1 MGIVRPILGTG
12 FGCPSRQTRYVLSLL
27 YAFGPLCLCD
37 RLKEIYQ
44 RYDSLEDALA
54 ASSYPNPVF
63 KLQDLFSGINGIPR
77 PAIHR
82 PGKHNLINA
91 FHGSALQ
98 YEYIIADLSLK
109 SKQNSRVLRFS
120 LLVPVILCFQNTQSA
135 DFYTSSDRA
144 WGYVYQM
151 STKMQRKA
159 PEFSAF
165 SPRSFL

>member
-1 MGIVRPILGTG
+1 M
-12 FGCPSRQTRYVLSLL
+12 S
-27 YAFGPLCLCD
+27 
-37 RLKEIYQ
+37 
-44 RYDSLEDALA
+44 
-54 ASSYPNPVF
+54 
-63 KLQDLFSGINGIPR
+63 KLQPSIPSAAAVSGINGIQG

-151 STKMQRKA
+151 ATKMQRKA

-165 SPRSFL
+165 SPRSFSLNMFALYSP

>member
-1 MGIVRPILGTG
+1 M
-12 FGCPSRQTRYVLSLL
+12 S
-27 YAFGPLCLCD
+27 
-37 RLKEIYQ
+37 
-44 RYDSLEDALA
+44 
-54 ASSYPNPVF
+54 
-63 KLQDLFSGINGIPR
+63 KLQPSIPSAAAVSGINGIQG

-135 DFYTSSDRA
+135 DFYTSSARA

-151 STKMQRKA
+151 STKSSPEPLGFRALFALGMPGVSTRCLPTPLFAALLCHLELHVGGIPPFSWLARGVIRPWASKFRRRK
-159 PEFSAF
+159 SK
-165 SPRSFL
+165 